1 MLTTLATTLL
11 AALPLLQGG
20 DSILLTDGKVLTDL
34 RITSETYK
42 EVGFRRGTVES
53 RRSAD
58 SVAEV
63 RHDLSSGSLEDYA
76 LAVRLMDQEG
86 DFAAAASRFA
96 AVLEDDVVEE
106 SRFSWVRQHAMWRRV
121 RCLNGLGDYRA
132 MAKEVDALLAAVPDT
147 FFYAPALLMKAQGLV
162 SANDKAGARK
172 VFEQLD
178 GEVASKGLP
187 ERWAREAELG
197 IALLDESGNAESK
210 KRKLEGLAE
219 KNAESYPTV
228 AARARVEVGNVMVTA
243 GDYAEARKFFQGILD
258 SGSADMMTMASALS
272 GLGDCA
278 YEQGKA
284 AGDGT
289 AKAKEYYQEAALAHL
304 QVASYYREVA
314 RLRPRSICFAGAS
327 IYKAGGENAGDEA
340 RDVARKALSLYPN
353 SPWTDRLFEELGL
366 EKP

>member
-1 MLTTLATTLL
+1 MLTTFATTLI

-34 RITSETYK
+34 RVTSETYK
-42 EVGFRRGTVES
+42 EVSFRRGTVES

-63 RHDLSSGSLEDYA
+63 RHDLSSGALEDYRV
-76 LAVRLMDQEG
+76 AVELMDREG
-86 DFAAAASRFA
+86 DFAAAAARFG
-96 AVLEDDVVEE
+96 AVLEDDVVE
-106 SRFSWVRQHAMWRRV
+106 RFDWVRQHAMWRRV

-132 MAKEVDALLAAVPDT
+132 MAREVDALLGAVPDT

-162 SANDKAGARK
+162 SANDKPGARK

-178 GEVASKGLP
+178 ADVSAKGLP

-197 IALLDESGNAESK
+197 LALLDDSGNAEAK

-228 AARARVEVGNVMVTA
+228 ADRARVEVGNVMVEA
-243 GDYAEARKFFQGILD
+243 GDYKGARAFFQRILD
-258 SGSADMMTMASALS
+258 SGNADMMTMAAALS
-272 GLGDCA
+272 GIGDCA
-278 YEQGKA
+278 FEQGKGTTDA
-284 AGDGT
+284 AQ
-289 AKAKEYYQEAALAHL
+289 AKAFYEEAALAHL

-327 IYKAGGENAGDEA
+327 IYHAGGEGAVEES
-340 RDVARKALSLYPN
+340 RDVARKALQLYPN
-353 SPWTDRLFEELGL
+353 SPWTARLFEELGL